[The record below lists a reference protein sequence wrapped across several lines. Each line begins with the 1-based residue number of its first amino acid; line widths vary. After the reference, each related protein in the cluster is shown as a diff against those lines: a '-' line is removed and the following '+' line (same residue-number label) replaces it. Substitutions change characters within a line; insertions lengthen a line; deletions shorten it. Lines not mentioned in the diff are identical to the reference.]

1 MPVKKLTLLALFT
14 TVSLALAAI
23 ENAFPP
29 LVPLP
34 GIKLGLANIATLVL
48 LLHFSPKETLAV
60 RLSRVLLTT
69 FFFGQAMS
77 LLYSLAGGLLSLV
90 VMAAAIKLFHRKY
103 LFLTGALGGLFHNM
117 GQLAAA
123 FLVTSTP
130 GILGYFPFL
139 ALGGILTGLFT
150 GLCAGFAEKY
160 LAPFL
165 PGPNSSGQ

>member
-1 MPVKKLTLLALFT
+1 MPVKKLTLLALFPPAP
-14 TVSLALAAI
+14 LPLAAI

-60 RLSRVLLTT
+60 LLSRVLLTT

>member
-60 RLSRVLLTT
+60 LLSRVLLTT

-90 VMAAAIKLFHRKY
+90 VLSLIH
-103 LFLTGALGGLFHNM
+103 
-117 GQLAAA
+117 
-123 FLVTSTP
+123 
-130 GILGYFPFL
+130 I
-139 ALGGILTGLFT
+139 
-150 GLCAGFAEKY
+150 
-160 LAPFL
+160 
-165 PGPNSSGQ
+165 

>member
-60 RLSRVLLTT
+60 LLSRVLLTT

-117 GQLAAA
+117 GQPAA